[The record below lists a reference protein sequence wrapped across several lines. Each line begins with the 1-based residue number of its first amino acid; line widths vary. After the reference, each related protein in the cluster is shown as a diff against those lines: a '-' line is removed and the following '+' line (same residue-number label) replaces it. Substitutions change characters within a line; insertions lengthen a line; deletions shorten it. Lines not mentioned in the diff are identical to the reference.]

1 MSTTNQN
8 KAEELASTIQFL
20 ADAWPNNRDN
30 IALAGAKFES
40 LIDNFDGSSN
50 QMQKLL
56 NLSWEGIKYLYE
68 HDEYF
73 ITVKATT
80 MQAINLVREFVLDED
95 SIKVEDFEKAYN
107 ELENAIHGDGE
118 SADSLITE
126 EELEQL
132 QSSKRKKELS
142 KEEKIT
148 QLGEIIQSLA
158 DVWPNDRSNVAQAGA
173 QFEGIFEDLV
183 KDSSQIKRLANLT
196 WDGLKYLYEQDEFFL
211 SVKAATM
218 HAVNTFREYI
228 ISDGDVTVED
238 FEKAFDDLEAAIKGD
253 GESADTVIELTEEE
267 IREYSEKQNSGES
280 EQYSLGQGLLPLET
294 SLDDLASYV
303 MMLDEES
310 ITNDQIERL
319 AAFIANSIR
328 NENEA
333 IAKILK
339 EAYDL
344 VEAAHQKEK
353 IEDGWLSIISI
364 KVESATIQEESLEWA
379 SNESQGTEASLP
391 VNDENTT
398 NIDSIDKP
406 ADEIID
412 LEDTKDTESDKI
424 FHIPLDIDV
433 SLVGEFITEC
443 GELIE
448 AAEVALLEL
457 EDKPDDNELVNTV
470 FRAYHTIKGT
480 SAFMGLDPITEFT
493 HFVETVLSMVRDG
506 DLSFDRACADINF
519 ESIDIIKKLLSSV
532 EQSGAGDEL
541 PIPST
546 YKGML
551 DVLIDVSENKIAP
564 SEAFKK
570 HNTDSNY
577 DEDSSLDESQGSELE
592 REQSISED
600 SRIDAPASET
610 INDAAK
616 ENVVQAQK
624 NESESSV
631 RVSVNRLDRLIDMV
645 GELVIAHSVVAQ
657 DEHIPND
664 SELQKR

>member
-1 MSTTNQN
+1 
-8 KAEELASTIQFL
+8 
-20 ADAWPNNRDN
+20 
-30 IALAGAKFES
+30 
-40 LIDNFDGSSN
+40 
-50 QMQKLL
+50 
-56 NLSWEGIKYLYE
+56 
-68 HDEYF
+68 
-73 ITVKATT
+73 
-80 MQAINLVREFVLDED
+80 
-95 SIKVEDFEKAYN
+95 
-107 ELENAIHGDGE
+107 
-118 SADSLITE
+118 
-126 EELEQL
+126 
-132 QSSKRKKELS
+132 
-142 KEEKIT
+142 
-148 QLGEIIQSLA
+148 
-158 DVWPNDRSNVAQAGA
+158 
-173 QFEGIFEDLV
+173 
-183 KDSSQIKRLANLT
+183 
-196 WDGLKYLYEQDEFFL
+196 
-211 SVKAATM
+211 M

-328 NENEA
+328 NEDEA

-364 KVESATIQEESLEWA
+364 KIESATVQEESLEWA

-391 VNDENTT
+391 VNDENTI
-398 NIDSIDKP
+398 NIDSVDKP

-551 DVLIDVSENKIAP
+551 DVLIDVSENKTSP

-577 DEDSSLDESQGSELE
+577 DEDLSLDESLGSELE

-664 SELQKR
+664 SELQKKVNHATKILRELQDTSLTLRMVPLKATFHKMNRLVRDLSRKAGKPVKFTTFGEDTEIDRNMVDIINEPLVHMLRNSLDHGVETPEQRGLTNKPTVANITLNAYQEGGKVVIKIQDDGRGIDKDIILRKAIEKDLLIQRKKCLILKFMVSYFYQAFLRQRKLQIYLVGVLVWMLFVSL